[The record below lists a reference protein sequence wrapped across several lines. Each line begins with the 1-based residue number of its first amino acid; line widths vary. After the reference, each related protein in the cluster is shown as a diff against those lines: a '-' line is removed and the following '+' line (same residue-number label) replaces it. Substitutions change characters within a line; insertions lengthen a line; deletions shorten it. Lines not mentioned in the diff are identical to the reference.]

1 MAITSVA
8 LLVMSPVSG
17 SRIAD
22 RCCMVGPCVLE
33 VLCEA
38 DLRIDLSASLGFFTN
53 IARRAEP

>member
-1 MAITSVA
+1 M
-8 LLVMSPVSG
+8 L
-17 SRIAD
+17 
-22 RCCMVGPCVLE
+22 GPCVLE